1 MSKFEEKLKQLSTD
15 YIYHQGVGSLLLLLI
30 SVMEEEEQGV
40 TILPY
45 EIHEDILQIRKD
57 IRKHI
62 LDLED
67 VLDGSDDSVEAK
79 ILALQSCMEM
89 KERLF
94 TIYGTI
100 YSYFSQW
107 NIISTLISDQVALRK
122 YADEEMGK
130 KQVDWS
136 LFFGDCHAFLESPET
151 IIEQKQYISQMLKCM
166 PLSITR
172 DKFFQEVSETLEAAF
187 SEESMPMV
195 SASLQAFEHFCCPE
209 TNEFYGRYFPEL
221 AEFIAAKKQVS
232 PAKLSNEELDDLYS
246 EMQESFETLQDIEEY
261 FACIFHD
268 INSLILLYT
277 LSYSFADLTEQDVA
291 HADLYHA
298 VCDFIGGELT
308 LAEKAAYLDSLN
320 ENLEATFVTVVDR
333 TTAIGNEEIKLMER
347 ITSFADLDDDTT
359 KTLMMEDYIRKCY
372 FNDLN
377 DELFEFNID
386 ENAPVSTKEER
397 AELFN
402 SFLAHTRAS
411 FDALPMA
418 MRKVAMQTLMGALPP
433 IYSVQEVMNRLMDYI
448 DNHASLDQ
456 QLLIVD
462 KIGTVFAENGYESI
476 APTPHEH
483 HHHGHHHEHGDDC
496 GCGHDHGHHHH

>member
-30 SVMEEEEQGV
+30 SVMEEEEAGV
-40 TILPY
+40 TVLPY
-45 EIHEDILQIRKD
+45 AIHDDILQIRKD
-57 IRKHI
+57 IRTHI
-62 LDLED
+62 LGLEEL
-67 VLDGSDDSVEAK
+67 LDGSEDNVEAK
-79 ILALQSCMEM
+79 LLALQSAMEM
-89 KERLF
+89 KQALF

-107 NIISTLISDQVALRK
+107 NIISTLISDQVALRR
-122 YADEEMGK
+122 YADEEMSK

-151 IIEQKQYISQMLKCM
+151 VMEQKQYISQMLKCM

-172 DKFFQEVSETLEAAF
+172 DKFFQEVLETLEIAF
-187 SEESMPMV
+187 ADESLPII

-209 TNEFYGRYFPEL
+209 TNELYGRYFPEL
-221 AEFIAAKKQVS
+221 AEFIAEKKQIN
-232 PAKLSNEELDDLYS
+232 PAKLTNEELDDLYA
-246 EMQESFETLQDIEEY
+246 EMQESFETLEGIEEY
-261 FACIFHD
+261 FSCIFHD
-268 INSLILLYT
+268 INSLVLLYT
-277 LSYSFADLTEQDVA
+277 LSYSFADLTEQSIS

-320 ENLEATFVTVVDR
+320 EGLEAAVEPVIDR
-333 TTAIGNEEIKLMER
+333 ATAIRKEEVKMMER
-347 ITSFADLDDDTT
+347 IQSFADLDEDTT

-372 FNDLN
+372 FNDMN
-377 DELFEFNID
+377 EELFDFQID
-386 ENAPVSTKEER
+386 ENAPLSTKEER
-397 AELFN
+397 SELFAT
-402 SFLAHTRAS
+402 FLAHTRTS
-411 FDALPMA
+411 FDALPMG

-462 KIGTVFAENGYESI
+462 KIGTVFAEFGYESV
-476 APTPHEH
+476 ASNSHEH
-483 HHHGHHHEHGDDC
+483 HLHEHHHEHGEHC
-496 GCGHDHGHHHH
+496 GCGHDHEYHHH